1 MALLAYIFYILTTL
15 FAGIIIY
22 YVLKPGKKDIR
33 IGKSPSA
40 RYNFVRR
47 ILPLCQSDWELI
59 SLQNGLRV
67 WAKSGQR
74 SLFASSAIFPV
85 SLKAVKDVLTESSF
99 ICEWNPWIKTASRIS
114 VSNTNASSPEEHSGD
129 VISVKESS
137 NTSFSLLGVF
147 HSFINLFKSDLK
159 RYTRTWHFEENIQFW
174 LHSAVVEPCS
184 TDPLFTLFLVFPVKD
199 RSCECQVIVTSV
211 AQSSFNSNVLTA
223 YLASLQ
229 SLVVNRQYEVV
240 LPTIQDGIQ
249 NAVITN
255 DEDDLDEEEDDE
267 QEPDEIDSQDSGQNS
282 GGPSEEFVD
291 IMGVYYSPEKDLQK
305 YKAVIDGALKTLM
318 ECYHAKDQEKGWC
331 FVGNIKGVEILKKPG
346 SPDFSPWDCSRGKVE
361 INVPIE
367 YLLAYLDD
375 FKRVPE
381 YDDLFDTAQVVESLG
396 ELTKIIHLEYKG
408 IWPVS
413 DRDFCSVDATRVLE
427 DNTVAKF
434 FKHTKHP
441 SCPPCK
447 KFVRGK
453 ILIAG
458 FVMKIVSEDPP
469 KIMTSYVS
477 HVDLQGSVPSRIINK
492 VTANQPASVGIVKEN
507 VEKLYKEELENPDRP
522 ASKFKKD
529 ALVFRGK
536 LQRAREVVE
545 KIQANSKEISEELS
559 VVPSVTSEHAP
570 AEQMVN
576 GDILVSSNSDQD
588 IQSNQSPPSTP
599 SRISPSIRGS
609 PFEYGGL
616 DYKTIG
622 SQTSAGLMQEA
633 FEVSD
638 VDISKP
644 RGAPVY
650 EQWQYQETDKKVLI
664 FRKIHQNEKM
674 HSFIGKGI
682 IACPPPKVWEIL
694 KEPENAYRYN
704 NMLKETRTLEKLNN
718 TQRIEYLHF
727 QTEKCFKKEAR
738 DFVVLRTERKEKDK
752 YLMSFVSVD
761 YPNSPSKND
770 LKRGKVIAS
779 GWVVEPLLH
788 NGQLYSMVTYL
799 TQINPGGTY
808 PAALLNLT
816 ARKQPLCL
824 AYLRRMLENPNE
836 SMSRS
841 FSQSFDRTS
850 SSRT

>member
-1 MALLAYIFYILTTL
+1 MYIFYILTSL
-15 FAGIIIY
+15 SAGIIIY
-22 YVLKPGKKDIR
+22 YILKPKKKDIR

-47 ILPLCQSDWELI
+47 ILPLCQSNWEVI

-74 SLFASSAIFPV
+74 SLVASSAIFPV
-85 SLKAVKDVLTESSF
+85 SLKDVKDVLTESSF
-99 ICEWNPWIKTASRIS
+99 ICEWNPWIKTVSRIS
-114 VSNTNASSPEEHSGD
+114 VSDTNASSPEEHSGD
-129 VISVKESS
+129 IISVKESS
-137 NTSFSLLGVF
+137 NTSFSLLGDF
-147 HSFINLFKSDLK
+147 HGFINLFKSDL
-159 RYTRTWHFEENIQFW
+159 RHYRRTWHFEENIQFW

-199 RSCECQVIVTSV
+199 KSCECQVIVTSL
-211 AQSSFNSNVLTA
+211 AQANFNSNVLTA
-223 YLASLQ
+223 YLAGLRN
-229 SLVVNRQYEVV
+229 LVVERQCEVV
-240 LPTIQDGIQ
+240 LPTMQDGIQ

-255 DEDDLDEEEDDE
+255 DEDDLEGVEDDEEE
-267 QEPDEIDSQDSGQNS
+267 PDEENSQDPGQSS

-291 IMGVYYSPEKDLQK
+291 VTGVYYSPEKDPHK
-305 YKAVIDGALKTLM
+305 YKVVVDGALKTLM
-318 ECYHAKDQEKGWC
+318 QCYHAKEEENGWS
-331 FVGNIKGVEILKKPG
+331 FVGNIKGVEIIKKPG
-346 SPDFSPWDCSRGKVE
+346 SPDFSPWDCSRGRVE

-375 FKRVPE
+375 FKRAPE
-381 YDDLFDTAQVVESLG
+381 HDDLFDTGQVVETLG
-396 ELTKIIHLEYKG
+396 ELTKVIYLEYKG

-413 DRDFCSVDATRVLE
+413 CRDFCCVDATRVLE

-458 FVMKIVSEDPP
+458 FVMKILSENPP

-477 HVDLQGSVPSRIINK
+477 HADLQGSVPSRFINK
-492 VTANQPASVGIVKEN
+492 VTANQPASVGIVKKN

-529 ALVFRGK
+529 ALVFHGK
-536 LQRAREVVE
+536 LQRAREVLE
-545 KIQANSKEISEELS
+545 KTQTKSKEILEELPEEP
-559 VVPSVTSEHAP
+559 VVTTEQIAP

-576 GDILVSSNSDQD
+576 SGLLVSSNSHDS
-588 IQSNQSPPSTP
+588 QSNQSPPTTP
-599 SRISPSIRGS
+599 SKISPSIHGS

-622 SQTSAGLMQEA
+622 SQTSAGLLQEA

-644 RGAPVY
+644 RGAPVH

-704 NMLKETRTLEKLNN
+704 NMLKETRTLEILND

-727 QTEKCFKKEAR
+727 QTEKCFKRESR
-738 DFVVLRTERKEKDK
+738 DFVILRTERKEKDK
-752 YLMSFVSVD
+752 YLMSYVSVD
-761 YPNSPSKND
+761 YPNSPSKKD

-799 TQINPGGTY
+799 TQINPGGTI
-808 PAALLNLT
+808 PASLLNFT

-824 AYLRRMLENPNE
+824 AYLRRMIENPNE
-836 SMSRS
+836 NLNRS

-850 SSRT
+850 SP